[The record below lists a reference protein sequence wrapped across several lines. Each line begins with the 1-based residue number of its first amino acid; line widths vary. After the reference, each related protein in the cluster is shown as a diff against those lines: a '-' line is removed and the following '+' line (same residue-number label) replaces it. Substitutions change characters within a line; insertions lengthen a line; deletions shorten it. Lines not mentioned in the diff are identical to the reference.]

1 MERQRTYFRHPDS
14 GDHVIATDTYGFYL
28 METDFRLDWTTSPFR
43 RDCCLVVVAVEHGFA
58 TVNMDGIDFV
68 ADGRSAPVANSI
80 HKRHRQPGK
89 SGNHVIWPASKPS
102 FIGIT
107 ATNFWIDTP
116 INTSFLQDSEVV
128 WRGEEARQDGA
139 LDSRKGSPTKH
150 YG

>member
-1 MERQRTYFRHPDS
+1 
-14 GDHVIATDTYGFYL
+14 

-102 FIGIT
+102 FIRIS

-116 INTSFLQDSEVV
+116 INTYFLDASEVV
-128 WRGEEARQDGA
+128 WRGEEAGQAGA

-150 YG
+150 MVETDRPNGG